1 MGILL
6 IDSSAKKIEFG
17 FLKNNELILNETLD
31 SKDNADTLSFHIKTA
46 FEKTDI
52 SFDEIEVVSLSNGPG
67 SFTGLRISSAIAKGI
82 CFAKGSK
89 LVEISTLDII
99 ANKFKN
105 SGKVTS
111 LIFSNS
117 RTNEFYFC
125 EYEIEPG
132 SIKRISEYGIDF
144 IENIVSDSDTNYLI
158 NESLGENI
166 PEKFR
171 EILTDVSEISG
182 IKSQAELAEK
192 AISSGKFTDF
202 KTSQPFY
209 MKDFIPNN

>member
-17 FLKNNELILNETLD
+17 FQKNNELILNKTLD
-31 SKDNADTLSFHIKTA
+31 SKDNADTLSFYIQKA
-46 FEKTDI
+46 FIETDI

-132 SIKRISEYGIDF
+132 SFKRISEYRIDF
-144 IENIVSDSDTNYLI
+144 IENIFSESDTKYLI

-182 IKSQAELAEK
+182 IKSLAELTEK
-192 AISSGKFTDF
+192 AVSKGKFTDF
-202 KTSQPFY
+202 KISQPFY
-209 MKDFIPNN
+209 MKEFIPNN

>member
-17 FLKNNELILNETLD
+17 FQKDNELILNETLD
-31 SKDNADTLSFHIKTA
+31 SNNNADTLSFHIKSA
-46 FEKTDI
+46 FDKKHL
-52 SFDEIEVVSLSNGPG
+52 SFDEIQIISLSNGPG

-89 LVEISTLDII
+89 LVEIPTLDVI
-99 ANKFKN
+99 ANKYKN
-105 SGKVTS
+105 PGKVTS
-111 LIFSNS
+111 LIYSNS

-125 EYEIEPG
+125 EYEIE
-132 SIKRISEYGIDF
+132 SDLFKRVSDYKINYL
-144 IENIVSDSDTNYLI
+144 ENIISKEDSIYLI

-166 PEKFR
+166 PEKFK
-171 EILTDVSEISG
+171 ELVIDVSEFSG
-182 IKSQAELAEK
+182 INSQCELTKK
-192 AISSGKFTDF
+192 AIYEAKFSDF

-209 MKDFIPNN
+209 MKDFVPNN